1 MQIGFREYNK
11 PLDIKTCCNDF
22 DMPPEDCSAQ
32 VTEKKI
38 EGMLLFA
45 AGLKKS
51 PVGS

>member
-1 MQIGFREYNK
+1 
-11 PLDIKTCCNDF
+11 
-22 DMPPEDCSAQ
+22 MPPEDCSAQ

-51 PVGS
+51 PVGSWYNPVKNNKVPPFNRWLD